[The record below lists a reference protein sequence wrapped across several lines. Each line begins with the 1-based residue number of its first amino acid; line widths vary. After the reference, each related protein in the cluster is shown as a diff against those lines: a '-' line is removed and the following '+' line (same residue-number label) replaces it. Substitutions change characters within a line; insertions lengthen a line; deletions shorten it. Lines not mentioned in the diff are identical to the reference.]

1 MITEA
6 DEWVGKILKRL
17 DELKLTDN
25 TLVIFTSDHGEMLG
39 DHGMHGKFV
48 FYEGSSH
55 VNLLM
60 RLPGVIPAN
69 TVVKAPS
76 GHVDLFPTILDYL
89 DRPGHESNG
98 QSLRPLIEGR
108 ESGKDRVA
116 VSEWAATA
124 LPGFMVTDGRWKL
137 MFASKRGS
145 HALDA
150 LYDLQTDPEE
160 LNNLIG
166 NNPEREK
173 HRPEAERMK
182 SLLLT
187 WLERTKSKQL
197 DDVKKRPVIAD

>member
-1 MITEA
+1 
-6 DEWVGKILKRL
+6 
-17 DELKLTDN
+17 
-25 TLVIFTSDHGEMLG
+25 
-39 DHGMHGKFV
+39 
-48 FYEGSSH
+48 
-55 VNLLM
+55 
-60 RLPGVIPAN
+60 
-69 TVVKAPS
+69 
-76 GHVDLFPTILDYL
+76 
-89 DRPGHESNG
+89 
-98 QSLRPLIEGR
+98 
-108 ESGKDRVA
+108 
-116 VSEWAATA
+116 
-124 LPGFMVTDGRWKL
+124 

-197 DDVKKRPVIAD
+197 DDVKKRPVMAD